1 MYVYNSQTYSTKLV
15 DMCVLR
21 FGSVRHLSIKFMIY
35 EMREDLM
42 FMLLN
47 LRVFSSKMNYDMIV
61 LVIKSVLLMFVV
73 TKNE

>member
-1 MYVYNSQTYSTKLV
+1 M
-15 DMCVLR
+15 
-21 FGSVRHLSIKFMIY
+21 
-35 EMREDLM
+35 
-42 FMLLN
+42 N